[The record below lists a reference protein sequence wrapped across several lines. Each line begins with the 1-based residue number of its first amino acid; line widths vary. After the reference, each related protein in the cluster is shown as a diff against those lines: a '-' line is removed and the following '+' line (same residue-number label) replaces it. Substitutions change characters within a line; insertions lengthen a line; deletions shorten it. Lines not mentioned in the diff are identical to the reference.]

1 MTYIPR
7 SAQKILKDLAKQ
19 FPALVITG
27 PRQSGKT
34 EITKAVFPNKPY
46 VSLEDIDIRNFAME
60 DPRGFLN
67 QYKDGA
73 IFDEVQRAPDLFS
86 YLQGFIDKNK
96 ESGRYI
102 LTGSQQFG
110 LMTGVTQ
117 SLAGRV
123 AEISLL
129 PFSYLELKEEK
140 REPKTIEELLFK
152 GLYPPI
158 YDHDYSPEIWLNNY
172 IDTYVERDV
181 RQLINV
187 RDLSNFQRFLTMC
200 AARTGQILNL
210 SSLANDCGITHG
222 TAKAWISVLEASYI
236 VHLLQP
242 HHKNFNKRL
251 IKAPKIYFYDVGLA
265 SRLLG
270 IERPEQLATHSMR
283 GALFETWV
291 VSELLK
297 YRFNQGKRSNLYYWR
312 DKTGNEIDIIVD
324 QGEQLFPIEVKSGQ
338 TVTKDYF
345 KNITRFLDLAGN
357 TAEYSALIYG
367 GEKGQGREKTEVI
380 GWKDIKLISKFS
392 KSWKSDK

>member
-1 MTYIPR
+1 MIPR
-7 SAQKILKDLAKQ
+7 MNFIPRTAQNTLEELAHH

-34 EITKAVFPNKPY
+34 EITKKVFPDKPY
-46 VSLEDIDIRNFAME
+46 VSLEDIDTRNFATE

-67 QYKDGA
+67 QYKEGA

-86 YLQGFIDKNK
+86 YLQGFIDGDKK
-96 ESGRYI
+96 KGRYI

-110 LMTGVTQ
+110 LMSSITQ

-123 AEISLL
+123 AKVSLL
-129 PFSYLELKEEK
+129 PFSYDELKSTSMA
-140 REPKTIEELLFK
+140 PKSIEELLFK

-158 YDHDYSPEIWLNNY
+158 YDRDYKPDIWLNNY
-172 IDTYVERDV
+172 IDTYIERDV
-181 RQLINV
+181 RQLINI
-187 RDLSNFQRFLTMC
+187 RDLSNFQRFLRMC

-210 SSLANDCGITHG
+210 SSLANDCGITHS
-222 TAKAWISVLEASYI
+222 TAKAWISVLETSYI

-251 IKAPKIYFYDVGLA
+251 IKSPKLYFYDVGLVT
-265 SRLLG
+265 RLLSIDNAG
-270 IERPEQLATHSMR
+270 QLGTHAMR

-297 YRFNQGKRSNLYYWR
+297 YRFNQGRRSNLYFWR
-312 DKTGNEIDIIVD
+312 DKTGNEIDVLLD
-324 QGEQLFPIEVKSGQ
+324 QGNTLFPIEIKSGQ

-345 KNITRFLDLAGN
+345 KNLVRYMAYAGDEA
-357 TAEYSALIYG
+357 TYSALIYAG
-367 GEKGQGREKTEVI
+367 TKGQEREKTNVI
-380 GWKDIKLISKFS
+380 GWKDIKKLG
-392 KSWKSDK
+392 

>member
-1 MTYIPR
+1 MIPR
-7 SAQKILKDLAKQ
+7 MNFIPRTAQNTLEELAHH

-34 EITKAVFPNKPY
+34 EITKKVFPDKPY
-46 VSLEDIDIRNFAME
+46 VSLEDIDTRNFATE

-67 QYKDGA
+67 QYKEGA
-73 IFDEVQRAPDLFS
+73 IFDEVQRTPDLFS
-86 YLQGFIDKNK
+86 YLQGFIDEDKKN
-96 ESGRYI
+96 GRYI

-110 LMTGVTQ
+110 LMSSITQ

-123 AEISLL
+123 AKVSLL
-129 PFSYLELKEEK
+129 PFSYDELKSTSMA
-140 REPKTIEELLFK
+140 PKSIEELLFK

-158 YDHDYSPEIWLNNY
+158 YDRDYKPDIWLNNY
-172 IDTYVERDV
+172 IDTYIERDV

-187 RDLSNFQRFLTMC
+187 RDLSNFQRFLRMC
-200 AARTGQILNL
+200 ASRTGQILNL
-210 SSLANDCGITHG
+210 SSLANDCGITHS

-251 IKAPKIYFYDVGLA
+251 IKSPKLYFYDVGLVT
-265 SRLLG
+265 RLLSIDNAG
-270 IERPEQLATHSMR
+270 QLGTHSMR

-297 YRFNQGKRSNLYYWR
+297 YRFNQGKRSNLYFWR
-312 DKTGNEIDIIVD
+312 DKTGNEIDVLLD
-324 QGEQLFPIEVKSGQ
+324 QGDTLFPIEIKSGQ

-345 KNITRFLDLAGN
+345 KNLVRYMAYAGN
-357 TAEYSALIYG
+357 EATYSALIYAG
-367 GEKGQGREKTEVI
+367 TKGQEREKTNVI
-380 GWKDIKLISKFS
+380 GWKDIKKLGQVSSCI
-392 KSWKSDK
+392 

>member
-1 MTYIPR
+1 MIRLSMEFIPR
-7 SAQKILKDLAKQ
+7 TAQKTLKELATK
-19 FPALVITG
+19 FPALVVTG

-34 EITKAVFPNKPY
+34 EITKKVFPDKPY
-46 VSLEDIDIRNFAME
+46 VSLEDIDTRNFAID

-67 QYKDGA
+67 QYKGGA

-96 ESGRYI
+96 KSGQYI

-110 LMTGVTQ
+110 LMSGITQ

-123 AEISLL
+123 AKISLL
-129 PFSYLELKEEK
+129 PFSYSELQEEG
-140 REPKTIEELLFK
+140 REPKTVEELLFK

-158 YDHDYSPEIWLNNY
+158 YDHNYSPETWFNNY

-187 RDLSNFQRFLTMC
+187 RDLSNFQRFLSMC
-200 AARTGQILNL
+200 AARTGQLLNL
-210 SSLANDCGITHG
+210 SSLANDCGITHS

-251 IKAPKIYFYDVGLA
+251 IKAPKLYFYDVGLA
-265 SRLLG
+265 TRLLG
-270 IERPEQLATHSMR
+270 IEDAGQLGTHSMR

-297 YRFNQGKRSNLYYWR
+297 YRYNQGKRSNLYFWR
-312 DKTGNEIDIIVD
+312 DKTGNEIDILLE
-324 QGEQLFPIEVKSGQ
+324 QGEKLFPIEIKSGQ

-345 KNITRFLDLAGN
+345 KSLGRFMNFAGDS
-357 TAEYSALIYG
+357 ADHSALIYAG
-367 GEKGQGREKTEVI
+367 TQGQGRDKIAVI
-380 GWKDIKLISKFS
+380 GWKDIKKIAEKN
-392 KSWKSDK
+392 

>member
-1 MTYIPR
+1 MAMTFIPR
-7 SAQKILKDLAKQ
+7 SAQKTLTDLAKQ

-34 EITKAVFPNKPY
+34 EITKKVFPNKPY

-86 YLQGFIDKNK
+86 YLQGFIDKSK

-110 LMTGVTQ
+110 LMSGITQ

-123 AEISLL
+123 AKISLL
-129 PFSYLELKEEK
+129 PFSYSELKKEG
-140 REPKTIEELLFK
+140 REPKTIEDLLFK

-158 YDHDYSPEIWLNNY
+158 YDHDYSPETWLNNY
-172 IDTYVERDV
+172 IDTYIERDV

-187 RDLSNFQRFLTMC
+187 RDLSNFQRFLSMC

-210 SSLANDCGITHG
+210 SSLANDCGITHS

-251 IKAPKIYFYDVGLA
+251 IKAPKLYFHDVGLVA
-265 SRLLG
+265 RLLG
-270 IERPEQLATHSMR
+270 IEEPEQLATHSMR

-312 DKTGNEIDIIVD
+312 DKTGNEIDIILD
-324 QGEQLFPIEVKSGQ
+324 QGEKLFPIEVKSGQ

-345 KNITRFLDLAGN
+345 KNITRFLDIAGS
-357 TAEYSALIYG
+357 TAEHSALIYG
-367 GEKGQGREKTEVI
+367 GAKGQGREKTDVI
-380 GWKDIKLISKFS
+380 GWQDIEAISKTS
-392 KSWKSDK
+392 QKG

>member
-1 MTYIPR
+1 MKYIPR
-7 SAQKILKDLAKQ
+7 NAQKTLEELARQ

-34 EITKAVFPNKPY
+34 EITKKVFPDKPY
-46 VSLEDIDIRNFAME
+46 VSLEDIDTRNFAIE

-86 YLQGFIDKNK
+86 YLQGIIDKNK
-96 ESGRYI
+96 KSGQYI

-110 LMTGVTQ
+110 LMSGVTQ

-123 AEISLL
+123 AKITLL
-129 PFSYLELKEEK
+129 PFSYAELQKES
-140 REPKTIEELLFK
+140 RGPKTVEDLLFK

-158 YDHDYSPEIWLNNY
+158 YDHNYEPEIWLNNY
-172 IDTYVERDV
+172 IDTYIERDV

-187 RDLSNFQRFLTMC
+187 RDLSNFQRFLSMC

-210 SSLANDCGITHG
+210 SSLANDCGITHS

-242 HHKNFNKRL
+242 HHNNFNKRL
-251 IKAPKIYFYDVGLA
+251 IKSPKLYFYDVGLA
-265 SRLLG
+265 SRLLS
-270 IERPEQLATHSMR
+270 IDDAQQLATHSMR
-283 GALFETWV
+283 GYLFETWV

-297 YRFNQGKRSNLYYWR
+297 HRFNQGKRSNLFFWR
-312 DKTGNEIDIIVD
+312 DKTGNEVD
-324 QGEQLFPIEVKSGQ
+324 VLLDHGNKLFPIEIKSGQ

-345 KNITRFLDLAGN
+345 KGLTRFMNMAGSS
-357 TAEYSALIYG
+357 ADHAALIYAG
-367 GEKGQGREKTEVI
+367 TQGQSREKTEVI
-380 GWKDIKLISKFS
+380 GWKDIGIITK
-392 KSWKSDK
+392 